1 MVRLVSSQP
10 PLAALDERESDEMFR
25 RRWRSLQS
33 VDEMIGGIVQLLE
46 ETKQL
51 ENTYIIY
58 SADQ

>member
-1 MVRLVSSQP
+1 
-10 PLAALDERESDEMFR
+10 MFR

-51 ENTYIIY
+51 ENAVIVY